1 MAATTPIH
9 SVLRSCALLLLAT
22 TTTLVTAQSDAWTH
36 DGGDAFRM
44 SAVEL
49 TYDVTKVGGLPRV
62 SFAYLEPPEDSVSEV
77 EGSLLT
83 SPLVTSSGSGNN
95 VVVYLDTCSIVML
108 RDPSTFAPSA
118 TPFRTWLPLASWSP
132 ADDPSVPAGYQ
143 PVNECEPAGIVMD
156 KNDVVYMLDRNN
168 VSGESMDAAL
178 SLIGIISSYT

>member
-1 MAATTPIH
+1 ML
-9 SVLRSCALLLLAT
+9 LRTVLLLAVS

-36 DGGDAFRM
+36 DGGDSFRM

-49 TYDVTKVGGLPRV
+49 AFDVTAVGGRTRT

-83 SPLVTSSGSGNN
+83 SPLVTSMGTAPNPNN
-95 VVVYLDTCSIVML
+95 VVVYLDTCSLVML
-108 RDPSTFAPSA
+108 RDPSTFAPSGS
-118 TPFRTWLPLASWSP
+118 TFRSWLPLATWSP

-143 PVNECEPAGIVMD
+143 PVNECEPAGIVLD

-168 VSGESMDAAL
+168 VRHYFYSPSPPFF
-178 SLIGIISSYT
+178 